1 MEDKEVPL
9 GTRNDTNLSFEIWSF
24 FAVPLAVAG
33 ALSNIFFLISVVYAK
48 RKNRHGFDGPSW
60 YKLTVFLL
68 NLALVDSL
76 YCLLLLG
83 NGFIGLLHMNEGV
96 ERGEIGYW
104 EGTPVLCKF
113 IVLVRQNL
121 ILIDG
126 WSTGAIAFNAAFP
139 KIW

>member
-1 MEDKEVPL
+1 MDGKKTSIPSENS
-9 GTRNDTNLSFEIWSF
+9 NDYSFEIWSF

-33 ALSNIFFLISVVYAK
+33 ALSNIYFLISVVYAK
-48 RKNRHGFDGPSW
+48 RKKRYGLDGPSW

-76 YCLLLLG
+76 YCSFLLG
-83 NGFIGLLHMNEGV
+83 NGFIGLLK
-96 ERGEIGYW
+96 IK
-104 EGTPVLCKF
+104 GTTVLCK
-113 IVLVRQNL
+113 ILVLVRQNL

-126 WSTGAIAFNAAFP
+126 WSTGTIAFNAAFP